1 MSGSAGHTVGS
12 CPLLVYGQ
20 VDLYP
25 ALATGHL
32 ANVPSVTEF
41 LGPHGPENLK
51 VVMKRSRYQTPY
63 CYRVTI
69 RKL

>member
-12 CPLLVYGQ
+12 CPSLVYGQ

-32 ANVPSVTEF
+32 ATVPSVTEF
-41 LGPHGPENLK
+41 LGPHGPE
-51 VVMKRSRYQTPY
+51 KRESGHEEVSASNAVLLACRNS
-63 CYRVTI
+63 
-69 RKL
+69 

>member
-1 MSGSAGHTVGS
+1 M
-12 CPLLVYGQ
+12 
-20 VDLYP
+20 DLYP

-41 LGPHGPENLK
+41 LGPHGPENVK